1 MNSLILEVLKIVFK
15 DIQDLMKA
23 KDKKDIKNKIK
34 SKKKKYLKIV
44 IVLLIGYVV
53 LEVIFK

>member
-1 MNSLILEVLKIVFK
+1 MNSLIIEVLKIVLK
-15 DIQDLMKA
+15 DIKELLKS
-23 KDKKDIKNKIK
+23 KDKKEIKNKIK

-44 IVLLIGYVV
+44 IVLIIGYLV

>member
-1 MNSLILEVLKIVFK
+1 MNSLILEVLKIILK
-15 DIQDLMKA
+15 DVKELIKL
-23 KDKKDIKNKIK
+23 KDKKEIKAKIK

-44 IVLLIGYVV
+44 IVLIIGYLV

>member
-15 DIQDLMKA
+15 DIQELVKL
-23 KDKKDIKNKIK
+23 KDKKEIKNKIK

-44 IVLLIGYVV
+44 IVLIIGYLV

>member
-15 DIQDLMKA
+15 DIQELVKL
-23 KDKKDIKNKIK
+23 KDKKEIKNKIK
-34 SKKKKYLKIV
+34 SKKKKYVKIV
-44 IVLLIGYVV
+44 IVLVIGYLI

>member
-1 MNSLILEVLKIVFK
+1 MNSLILEVLKIV
-15 DIQDLMKA
+15 L
-23 KDKKDIKNKIK
+23 KDIKDLIKSRNKKEIKAKIK

-44 IVLLIGYVV
+44 IVLIIGYLV